1 MKIKKFKY
9 YFSAYLLL
17 SSISLSGC
25 EKIENSVTDNFN
37 TSISISEENNYLLKE
52 KSIEDK
58 IDIIAISDH
67 NTVEGSKVAVEKTK
81 NTENLLVIPS
91 IEISSSKGHILGFGC
106 EEVIPRDLEPEETID
121 MIHNQGG
128 LAIIPHPF
136 CFYRHGLLCKS
147 HPDELNFDAIETRNA
162 RFIVGWCNFKAKK
175 LADKKNIPSL
185 GASDSHHIDFLG
197 DCYSLIDCELD
208 IDSVLKSIKKGQV
221 EAHGKGTSNIK
232 LSKYLFDKH
241 VRKLY

>member
-1 MKIKKFKY
+1 MYRLDSHIHCQYSPDSSTKIDDIIK
-9 YFSAYLLL
+9 
-17 SSISLSGC
+17 
-25 EKIENSVTDNFN
+25 
-37 TSISISEENNYLLKE
+37 

-106 EEVIPRDLEPEETID
+106 EEVVPRDLEPEETID
-121 MIHNQGG
+121 MIHDQGG

-147 HPDELNFDAIETRNA
+147 NPDELNFDAIETRNA

-208 IDSVLKSIKKGQV
+208 IDSVLKSIKNLEHKPTCIIITHRPGALAICDRILRL
-221 EAHGKGTSNIK
+221 EDGNLIEE
-232 LSKYLFDKH
+232 SKDFAFEVASDL
-241 VRKLY
+241 V

>member
-1 MKIKKFKY
+1 MYRLDSHIHCQYSPDSSTKIDDIIK
-9 YFSAYLLL
+9 
-17 SSISLSGC
+17 
-25 EKIENSVTDNFN
+25 
-37 TSISISEENNYLLKE
+37 

-121 MIHNQGG
+121 MIHDQGG

-147 HPDELNFDAIETRNA
+147 NPDELNFDAIETRNA
-162 RFIVGWCNFKAKK
+162 RFIVGWCNFKDKK

-185 GASDSHHIDFLG
+185 GASDSHYIDFLG